1 MQEALCNTLDDY
13 NSVLGNMRCLVQ
25 FSQEF
30 HWINFRFAELDS
42 LLLMNGID
50 PITAYTRNDSNDATL
65 DAFLC
70 IELPGLDVAKA
81 MCERSILIKGIYEL
95 WCHDSTVSRTIEKAK
110 SLPRSFQEPHMGI
123 DKSWSINV
131 DVHCKSYSMSDK
143 ERCRNNFKFL
153 DFKGK
158 VNLDNAEVQMWVLLD
173 YSQQS
178 NSNEVSTFSQV
189 STITRVILFRIVA
202 LELFFE
208 QKKSDSSK

>member
-1 MQEALCNTLDDY
+1 MH
-13 NSVLGNMRCLVQ
+13 CLVQ

-42 LLLMNGID
+42 LLFMCGID
-50 PITAYTRNDSNDATL
+50 PASAYTRSDPNDGTL

-81 MCERSILIKGIYEL
+81 LCERSILIKGIYEL
-95 WCHDSTVSRTIEKAK
+95 WCHNLTVTGLIEDAKAVPK
-110 SLPRSFQEPHMGI
+110 SLRDPHMGI
-123 DKSWSINV
+123 EKSWSINV

-158 VNLDNAEVQMWVLLD
+158 VNLDDADVQMWILLD
-173 YSQQS
+173 YSRQA
-178 NSNEVSTFSQV
+178 NSNEVSIFPVKYLLISFV
-189 STITRVILFRIVA
+189 LLEIV
-202 LELFFE
+202 EEHFFQE
-208 QKKSDSSK
+208 SLA